1 MRYVTLVESLN
12 LRKLPMLNNDEVR
25 YHSLEAITPV
35 PGPGEPEFLATD
47 QRIETRVVPIHEFV
61 FPDRGKAAPVNMD
74 ELNRQVTARN
84 SVYIAWS
91 QEVQELLEM
100 PFDVLKRQL
109 DEAHVLINC
118 MRADLACYRHAGW
131 WKRLRYLFNRR
142 RP

>member
-12 LRKLPMLNNDEVR
+12 LRKLPMLNKDEVR
-25 YHSLEAITPV
+25 FHSLETLTPV
-35 PGPGEPEFLATD
+35 PGPGDTEFLATE
-47 QRIETRVVPIHEFV
+47 QTIETRVVPIHEFV
-61 FPDRGKAAPVNMD
+61 FPDRGKAAPVSMD
-74 ELNRQVTARN
+74 ELNRRVVARN

-91 QEVQELLEM
+91 PEVQELLEM

-109 DEAHVLINC
+109 DEAHVLING
-118 MRADLACYRHAGW
+118 MSSDLACYRCAGW

>member
-25 YHSLEAITPV
+25 YHSLDTITPV
-35 PGPGEPEFLATD
+35 PGPGDTEFLATD
-47 QRIETRVVPIHEFV
+47 QRIETRVVPIHQFV
-61 FPDRGKAAPVNMD
+61 FPDRGKSAPVDMD
-74 ELNRQVTARN
+74 MLNRRVQAQNT
-84 SVYIAWS
+84 VYIAWS

-109 DEAHVLINC
+109 DEAHVWIN
-118 MRADLACYRHAGW
+118 DLRYDRDRYRHAGW
-131 WKRLRYLFNRR
+131 WKRLRYLFTRR

>member
-25 YHSLEAITPV
+25 YHSLDTITPV
-35 PGPGEPEFLATD
+35 PGPGDTEFLATEE
-47 QRIETRVVPIHEFV
+47 RIETRVVPIHEFV
-61 FPDRGKAAPVNMD
+61 FPDRGRSAPVDMD
-74 ELNRQVTARN
+74 MLNRRVQAQN
-84 SVYIAWS
+84 KVYIAWS

-109 DEAHVLINC
+109 DEAQGLIN
-118 MRADLACYRHAGW
+118 DLRYVRDRYRYAGW
-131 WKRLRYLFNRR
+131 WKRLRYLFTRR